1 MTSKKLATALFAA
14 TLSLGLL
21 TVSSTASAQFVGPVQ
36 GAQTT
41 VSSVLA
47 HPVDDQYVTL
57 NGKITSAVSD
67 DKYMFTD
74 NTGTIK
80 VEIDH
85 EIFAGRQITPNM
97 SVQIWG
103 KIDKDF
109 LKDPKIDVK
118 RLDIISQ

>member
-1 MTSKKLATALFAA
+1 MTSKKLATALLAA
-14 TLSLGLL
+14 TLSLGLPA
-21 TVSSTASAQFVGPVQ
+21 VSNTASAQFVGPVQ
-36 GAQTT
+36 GAPTT
-41 VSSVLA
+41 VSGVLA
-47 HPVDDQYVTL
+47 HPVDDQFVTL
-57 NGKITSAVSD
+57 NGRITSAVSD

-80 VEIDH
+80 VEIDDK
-85 EIFAGRQITPNM
+85 IFAGRQVTPDM
-97 SVQIWG
+97 PVQIRG